1 MIPMNTKTGNIVN
14 ADYGQVEARIVAQQ
28 AMHGSDPTPRARYVD
43 RPRLWLALDEFRTLC
58 NSYNLAKPKDLHTW
72 FASRMWGI
80 LPAHVDETQRGR
92 AKAILYSYTYGV
104 RMGRADGPRRNTR
117 GQFT

>member
-1 MIPMNTKTGNIVN
+1 M
-14 ADYGQVEARIVAQQ
+14 
-28 AMHGSDPTPRARYVD
+28 YVD
-43 RPRLWLALDEFRTLC
+43 RPRLWLALDEFRMLVSC
-58 NSYNLAKPKDLHTW
+58 DNLAKEQDLHRW
-72 FASRMWGI
+72 FASRVWGI

-104 RMGRADGPRRNTR
+104 RMGKAEPRRNTK